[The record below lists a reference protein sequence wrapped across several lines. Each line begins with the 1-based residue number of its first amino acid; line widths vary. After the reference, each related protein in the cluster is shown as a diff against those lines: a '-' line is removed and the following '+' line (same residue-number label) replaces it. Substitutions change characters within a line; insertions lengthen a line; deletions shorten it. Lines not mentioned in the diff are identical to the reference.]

1 MLKNIKYGFVFIF
14 ICFFNLAGFA
24 SEEKERVHPVVIR
37 IIPQSR
43 EYIQTCN
50 PSGNIPLK
58 NVGFEDDLRYLDEY
72 GYKDF
77 FVYDVDAIR
86 GFSPAALQ
94 QSAQQ
99 IENPD
104 YNTLKGLSE
113 YRKAHLNNSNPMIVR
128 LRIYDEKGESFFL
141 TLGLFVSGENNFQIT
156 KKVAPEPLDVED
168 FLCSGSFKLDY
179 KLVGYLKNDIIE
191 TKNVSKGFKPI
202 LTVREKLTTEA
213 EKVIEDHRKTREFQE
228 LEANIRKAIREKVES
243 QIIEKLREYTA
254 SSGVVYGV
262 PPFLNNFPNSLP
274 SLNILNPW
282 ITEHYMAVVERIFDV
297 NLRRGNRTT
306 LPFTAAPPLSGEF
319 NTFLLHVVK
328 NLHLE
333 KFCFNLFGKNPF
345 DGNGQD
351 GCFQSAFSY
360 YFTDSEQAFLR
371 WLDKYQ
377 TMHVESSPPLR
388 KEPVKTLTQINV
400 EFVSYLD
407 MCPPCRGTMSYLA
420 TKMEKDH
427 TLPWLQRR
435 ILNYLQDEMIKGN
448 IGQMKI
454 AQSIPFNIF
463 CISLAKCNKG
473 ANT

>member
-1 MLKNIKYGFVFIF
+1 MIKNIKYVFVFIY
-14 ICFFNLAGFA
+14 IGFFTLAGFA
-24 SEEKERVHPVVIR
+24 SEEKERAHPVVIR

-43 EYIQTCN
+43 EYIQACKT
-50 PSGNIPLK
+50 SESVPLK
-58 NVGFEDDLRYLDEY
+58 NAGFEDDLRYLDEY

-77 FVYDVDAIR
+77 FVYDVAAIN
-86 GFSPAALQ
+86 GFRPAVPQ
-94 QSAQQ
+94 QGAPRV
-99 IENPD
+99 ENPD
-104 YNTLKGLSE
+104 YATLKGLSD
-113 YRKAHLNNSNPMIVR
+113 YRKANLNNSNPMIVR
-128 LRIYDEKGESFFL
+128 LRVYDEKGEWFPV
-141 TLGLFVSGENNFQIT
+141 TLGLFISGENNFQIT

-213 EKVIEDHRKTREFQE
+213 EKVIEEHRKTREFQD
-228 LEANIRKAIREKVES
+228 LEANIRKAIRDRVES
-243 QIIEKLREYTA
+243 QIIEKLQEYT
-254 SSGVVYGV
+254 SPSGVVYGV
-262 PPFLNNFPNSLP
+262 PPFQNNFPNSLP

-282 ITEHYMAVVERIFDV
+282 ITEHYVTVVERIYDV
-297 NLRRGNRTT
+297 NLRRGNRTA
-306 LPFTAAPPLSGEF
+306 LPFTAVPPLSSEF

-328 NLHLE
+328 NLHIE

-345 DGNGQD
+345 DGHGQD

-377 TMHVESSPPLR
+377 IMNVESSSPLG
-388 KEPVKTLTQINV
+388 KESTKILTQIDV

-420 TKMEKDH
+420 TKMENDQ

-435 ILNYLQDEMIKGN
+435 ILNYLQGEMVKGN
-448 IGQMKI
+448 IGQMKV
-454 AQSIPFNIF
+454 AQNVPFNMF
-463 CISLAKCNKG
+463 C
-473 ANT
+473 